1 MITIH
6 YCVVPTNNH
15 IHLTIIAIFKGKGVL
30 MICFFKRGGVD
41 FKGNKTVFRGSM
53 DINFSGTK
61 GGK

>member
-1 MITIH
+1 M
-6 YCVVPTNNH
+6 VPTNNH